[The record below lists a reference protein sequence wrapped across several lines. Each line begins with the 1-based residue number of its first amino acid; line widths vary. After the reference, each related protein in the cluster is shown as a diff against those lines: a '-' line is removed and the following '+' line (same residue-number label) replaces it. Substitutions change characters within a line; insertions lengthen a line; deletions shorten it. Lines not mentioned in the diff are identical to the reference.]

1 MVVKISKDFSN
12 TPGARYES
20 EGPDSGE
27 KFRKEILIPRYLE
40 SREKKECLKVDLD
53 DCYGFATSFL
63 EESFGGLVR
72 TLKEKNILDNI
83 IIISNDDVTL
93 EALIKKYVKEAED
106 KL

>member
-1 MVVKISKDFSN
+1 MLIKISDIFSV

-27 KFRKEILIPRYLE
+27 KFRKEILLPNYIKA
-40 SREKKECLKVDLD
+40 REEGEILTVDMD

-72 TLKEKNILDNI
+72 ELKEKGILRHIN
-83 IIISNDDVTL
+83 IISNDDKTV
-93 EALIKKYVKEAED
+93 EDLIKKYVREAED
-106 KL
+106 EI